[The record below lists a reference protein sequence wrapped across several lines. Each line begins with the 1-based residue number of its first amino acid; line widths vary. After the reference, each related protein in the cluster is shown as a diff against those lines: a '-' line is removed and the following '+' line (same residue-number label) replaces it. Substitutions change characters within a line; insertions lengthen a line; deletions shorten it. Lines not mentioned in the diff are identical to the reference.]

1 MHLMQQNFTLEI
13 NALGNYQN
21 FKTFVKDS
29 KVCLN
34 RNIPCPWMERLQH
47 NKNVKFLR

>member
-1 MHLMQQNFTLEI
+1 MHLMQQNIQTPEI

-34 RNIPCPWMERLQH
+34 RSIPCPWME
-47 NKNVKFLR
+47 